1 MMLIFFRHILSP
13 NDSSNLQY
21 AVDAL
26 HKWSRKWL
34 LNLNIKNATLF
45 PMGDAL
51 RNYTPT
57 VFVTAV
63 IIWFLYGDEMKC

>member
-1 MMLIFFRHILSP
+1 MQCYYGP
-13 NDSSNLQY
+13 ATDSGNLQY

-26 HKWSRKWL
+26 QKWSRKWL
-34 LNLNIKNATLF
+34 LNLNIENAMLF

-57 VFVTAV
+57 VFVTVV
-63 IIWFLYGDEMKC
+63 II